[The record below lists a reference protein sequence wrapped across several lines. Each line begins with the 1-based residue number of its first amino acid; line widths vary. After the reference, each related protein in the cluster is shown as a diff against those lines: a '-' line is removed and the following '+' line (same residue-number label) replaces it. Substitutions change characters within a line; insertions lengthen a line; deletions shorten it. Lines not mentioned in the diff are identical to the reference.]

1 MEKNEILSILFS
13 YKDDKFKEF
22 TSRLIPN
29 ISKDYIIGVKVP
41 QIRQISKE
49 IYNDKTKFI
58 NELPHKYLEENILHS
73 SLISLNKDL
82 DDTLDNL
89 EDFLPYVDNWIVC
102 DTISPKV
109 FKKDLGKVYKYIK
122 KWIKSKDTYTVR
134 FGIVSLLQF
143 YLDGEFKN
151 EYNILISKIKSD
163 EYYINMAIAWY
174 YSFALIKQYDTT
186 IKLFESKTL
195 DKWIHNKS
203 IQKAIESYR
212 IDDDRKKYLKSLKI

>member
-1 MEKNEILSILFS
+1 MNNILNKLEEL
-13 YKDDKFKEF
+13 KDDIFKDF
-22 TSRLIPN
+22 TSKLVPTID
-29 ISKDYIIGVKVP
+29 KDSIIGVKVP
-41 QIRQISKE
+41 QIRQIAKE
-49 IYNDKTKFI
+49 IFNDRIDFM
-58 NELPHKYLEENILHS
+58 NNLPHKYLEENILHS

-82 DDTLDNL
+82 DETLNEL
-89 EDFLPYVDNWIVC
+89 EMFLPCIDNWIVS
-102 DTISPKV
+102 DTLSPKV
-109 FKKDLGKVYKYIK
+109 FRKDLGKVYKHIK
-122 KWIKSKDTYTVR
+122 KWIKSKKTYTVR
-134 FGIVSLLQF
+134 FAIVSMLQF
-143 YLDGEFKN
+143 YLDDSFKE
-151 EYNILISKIKSD
+151 EYNALISKIKSD